1 MKGWWWRC
9 LSALLA
15 ALCGLAFGWFAGV
28 GVARAENGRAAA
40 HASAPRA
47 AECAGEAQT
56 RAENHASRRFQ
67 PSSASFW
74 R

>member
-15 ALCGLAFGWFAGV
+15 AICGLAFGWFAGV
-28 GVARAENGRAAA
+28 GVARAENGRTAASTPARAAA
-40 HASAPRA
+40 
-47 AECAGEAQT
+47 CAREAQT
-56 RAENHASRRFQ
+56 WAENHASRRFQ
-67 PSSASFW
+67 PSSASFL